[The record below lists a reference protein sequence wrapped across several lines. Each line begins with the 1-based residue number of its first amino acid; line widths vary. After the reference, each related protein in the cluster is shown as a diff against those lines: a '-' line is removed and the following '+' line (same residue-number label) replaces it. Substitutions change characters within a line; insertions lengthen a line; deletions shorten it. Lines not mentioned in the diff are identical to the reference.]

1 MNKEYKESQRQQN
14 ILEKYAAIFLKQ
26 RYYYNINVRIK
37 I

>member
-14 ILEKYAAIFLKQ
+14 VLEKYTAIFLKQ